1 MSGPIITLTTD
12 FGLIDAYVGQVKGV
26 ILGLCPEAVVVDL
39 THQVPPR
46 HILRAGLIV
55 ASSQAS
61 FPAGTIHLAV
71 VDPGVGTTRRA
82 LVVSAGGHLF
92 VAPDNGLLTPILR
105 DHPQARVWVISEKA
119 YLRPC
124 ISPTFH
130 GRDIFAPAAGHL
142 AAGLSPALL
151 GPEIDDPVRLD
162 LDQPRWEGQILKGQV
177 LFSDHF
183 GNLITN
189 ITAAQLD
196 RAGLPGAPRFKLA
209 GQILTGLHLTYAEV
223 KPGKPLALIGS
234 LDLVEIGVNQGRA
247 DEFFQAGEGAA
258 VEVIWGV

>member
-12 FGLIDAYVGQVKGV
+12 FGLADAYVGQVKGI
-26 ILGLCPEAVVVDL
+26 ILGLCPEATVVDL
-39 THQVPPR
+39 THLVPPQDV
-46 HILRAGLIV
+46 LRAGLIV

-71 VDPGVGTTRRA
+71 VDPGVGTSRRA
-82 LVVSAGGHLF
+82 LVVSAGGHIFL
-92 VAPDNGLLTPILR
+92 APDNGLLTPVLR
-105 DHPQARVWVISEKA
+105 DHPQARVWVISEMA
-119 YLRPC
+119 YLRPR

-130 GRDIFAPAAGHL
+130 GRDVFAPAAGHL

-151 GPEIDDPVRLD
+151 GPAIDDPARLETP
-162 LDQPRWEGQILKGQV
+162 QPRWEAHALKGQV
-177 LFSDHF
+177 LFSDRF

-189 ITAAQLD
+189 IPAAQLD
-196 RAGLPGAPRFKLA
+196 RPGLASAPRFKLA

-223 KPGKPLALIGS
+223 EPGAPLALIGS

-247 DEFFQAGEGAA
+247 DEFFQVGEGTE
-258 VEVIWGV
+258 VEVVWGD